1 MTDRVNLDNIRIVLQ
16 KPRNPENIGSVAR
29 AMQNMGLNRLTVVA
43 PRNFDLQRILRLAT
57 HSAAGVVKKALISD
71 NLADALAACHFV
83 VGTTARMGR
92 QRQMVQTPEK
102 LAGQLVSISQNNR
115 VAVVFGPEDK
125 GLSNEELRHCHALVN
140 IPTAEFSSINLA
152 QAVMILSYTLYRAG
166 LEKPAEVVPRL
177 AGSHELDGMYA
188 QLKDILVRISY
199 INHENPDYFMNNLRR
214 FFTRM
219 QLRAKEVS
227 IIRGIIRQVNWYS
240 EKRYRDGLKEGED
253 SAISRNM
260 ISIKEHK

>member
-1 MTDRVNLDNIRIVLQ
+1 MTKRVKLDNIRIVLQ
-16 KPRNPENIGSVAR
+16 KPRYPENIGSVAR

-43 PRNFDLQRILRLAT
+43 PMDFDLQRILRLAT
-57 HSAAGVVKKALISD
+57 HSAADIVKKALISD

-92 QRQMVQTPEK
+92 QRQMLQTPEK

-152 QAVMILSYTLYRAG
+152 QAFNAREGFTVKDDYIAPKMSEPLKGGDSDGVSVPDGQLQEAQQLYFRMCGWTENGVPTRSKLEELGIGWVADLLS
-166 LEKPAEVVPRL
+166 
-177 AGSHELDGMYA
+177 
-188 QLKDILVRISY
+188 I
-199 INHENPDYFMNNLRR
+199 
-214 FFTRM
+214 
-219 QLRAKEVS
+219 
-227 IIRGIIRQVNWYS
+227 
-240 EKRYRDGLKEGED
+240 
-253 SAISRNM
+253 
-260 ISIKEHK
+260 